1 MVPASHPLA
10 WVRQVAQRAGSGR
23 SEQRHSQERAE
34 PGKLFFFFFFKVT
47 QGKATLGKETP
58 SWDFSI

>member
-1 MVPASHPLA
+1 MAAQSKGTVRREQSQASF
-10 WVRQVAQRAGSGR
+10 
-23 SEQRHSQERAE
+23 
-34 PGKLFFFFFFKVT
+34 FFFFFFKVT